1 MATENRSESTA
12 CSQQTNSQVQ
22 NGTAGNNEQQN
33 GQPQQQQQQG
43 SIWKGLLFRM
53 FIFWMISNL
62 FRGRQQSSNT
72 NTVASTNMF
81 KTDQKIELWVYLAEE
96 KHFTDFNNTGKLI
109 WHEKELK
116 YGNWTDG
123 PLMDGTRLF
132 STTIQASEKV
142 QNNGT
147 LYIHVYITKRGR
159 FPDPLHSKFNRL
171 AVVNR
176 SMLLTVFRKKR
187 VHKTVNLLTGKADAN
202 PDIVDVVSL
211 DQSPESKKPAEIIS
225 YWHPNLTINLM
236 DDQTPWVQGSVPQ
249 PMDEFLIFENIT
261 GKYYPLLYLNKYWN
275 LASDYMPINET
286 TKTLELHL
294 TYSPISLFKWQM
306 YESQRMRQKWFSLL
320 GDEPEQTE
328 EEQDSIKRTLVET
341 NPYLLG
347 ITMIVTLVHTVFE
360 FLAFKN
366 DIQFWRSRKTLEGLS
381 VRSVFFNVF
390 QSVIVLLY
398 VMDNETNTVII
409 ISCFVGLLI
418 EIWKINKAVNIK
430 VDKENLWFGIIP
442 RISFADKQ
450 TYVESETK
458 QYDMMAFKYLSWL
471 LFPLLLC
478 YAVYS
483 LLYVEHKG
491 WYSWVLSML
500 YGFLL
505 TFGFI
510 MMTPQLFINYK
521 MKSVAHLPWRM
532 MTYKALNTFID
543 DLFAFVIKMPTLY
556 RLGCFRDD
564 IVFFIALYQR
574 WIYPIDPKRVNEFG
588 TTGEMVDNTA
598 VTAEQESKES
608 KVNENG
614 AVITEAEVV
623 SDKKND

>member
-1 MATENRSESTA
+1 M
-12 CSQQTNSQVQ
+12 
-22 NGTAGNNEQQN
+22 
-33 GQPQQQQQQG
+33 
-43 SIWKGLLFRM
+43 WKSLLVRM
-53 FIFWMISNL
+53 FIFWLISNL
-62 FRGRQQSSNT
+62 FRGRQQSTSTSNT
-72 NTVASTNMF
+72 APSTNLF

-96 KHFTDFNNTGKLI
+96 QHFADFNNSEKLI
-109 WHEKELK
+109 WHERDIKF
-116 YGNWTDG
+116 GNWTDG
-123 PLMDGTRLF
+123 PQMDGSRLY
-132 STTIQASEKV
+132 STTIQASEKL

-147 LYIHVYITKRGR
+147 IYVHVYITKRGKS
-159 FPDPLHSKFNRL
+159 PDPQHPKYNRL

-176 SMLLTVFRKKR
+176 SLLLPVYRKRR
-187 VHKTVNLLTGKADAN
+187 VHKTVNLLTGMADAN
-202 PDIVDVVSL
+202 PADLV
-211 DQSPESKKPAEIIS
+211 QAPNSKKPVEIIS

-261 GKYYPLLYLNKYWN
+261 GKYFPVLYLNKYWN

-294 TYSPISLFKWQM
+294 TYSPISLFRWQM
-306 YESQRMRQKWFSLL
+306 YESQRMRQKWFSVL
-320 GDEPEQTE
+320 GDEPEQSE
-328 EEQDSIKRTLVET
+328 EEQDSLKRALVET

-390 QSVIVLLY
+390 QSVIVLFY
-398 VMDNETNTVII
+398 VMDNETNTVVI

-418 EIWKINKAVNIK
+418 EIWKINKAVDIK
-430 VDKENLWFGIIP
+430 VDRENPWFGVIP
-442 RISFADKQ
+442 RIIFADKE

-458 QYDMMAFKYLSWL
+458 QYDMMAFKYLSWA
-471 LFPLLLC
+471 LFPLLVC

-483 LLYVEHKG
+483 LIYVEHKG
-491 WYSWVLSML
+491 WYSWILSML

-521 MKSVAHLPWRM
+521 LKSVAHLPWRM

-556 RLGCFRDD
+556 RIGCFRDD
-564 IVFFIALYQR
+564 IVFFIYLYQR

-588 TTGEMVDNTA
+588 LTGEPVDGTDPA
-598 VTAEQESKES
+598 DPSSQQPAETKPI
-608 KVNENG
+608 ENG
-614 AVITEAEVV
+614 AVNTNAEVV

>member
-1 MATENRSESTA
+1 MSTESGNESRA
-12 CSQQTNSQVQ
+12 CEQQPNSQSQ
-22 NGTAGNNEQQN
+22 NGSQDNNQQQN
-33 GQPQQQQQQG
+33 GQQQQG
-43 SIWKGLLFRM
+43 SMWKSILVRM

-62 FRGRQQSSNT
+62 FRGRQQSTSNT
-72 NTVASTNMF
+72 NIVPATNLF
-81 KTDQKIELWVYLAEE
+81 QTNQQIELWVYLDEE
-96 KHFTDFNNTGKLI
+96 KEFLGFNDTEKLI
-109 WHEKELK
+109 WHEKGLK
-116 YGNWTDG
+116 FGNWTDG
-123 PLMDGTRLF
+123 PQMDGSRLF
-132 STTIQASEKV
+132 STSIQASKRL

-147 LYIHVYITKRGR
+147 LYAHVFVTKHGKS
-159 FPDPLHSKFNRL
+159 PDPMHPKYNRF
-171 AVVNR
+171 AVVN
-176 SMLLTVFRKKR
+176 STMLLTVFRKKR
-187 VHKTVNLLTGKADAN
+187 VHKTVNLLTGKADAH
-202 PDIVDVVSL
+202 PDEVQSL
-211 DQSPESKKPAEIIS
+211 GSNKPAEIIS

-236 DDQTPWVQGSVPQ
+236 DDQTPWTQGGVPQ
-249 PMDEFLIFENIT
+249 PLDEFIAFENIT
-261 GKYYPLLYLNKYWN
+261 NKYYPVLYLNKYWN

-294 TYSPISLFKWQM
+294 TYSPISMIRWQI
-306 YESQRMRQKWFSLL
+306 YESQRMRQKWFSIL

-390 QSVIVLLY
+390 QSVVVLLY

-418 EIWKINKAVNIK
+418 EIWKINKAVDIK
-430 VDKENLWFGIIP
+430 VDKENRWFGLLP
-442 RISFADKQ
+442 RISFTDKE

-458 QYDMMAFKYLSWL
+458 QYDMLAFRYLSWA
-471 LFPLLLC
+471 LFPLLIC

-483 LLYVEHKG
+483 LIYVEHKG
-491 WYSWVLSML
+491 WYSWILSMM

-521 MKSVAHLPWRM
+521 LKSVAHLPWRM

-588 TTGEMVDNTA
+588 TTGEPVDNAA
-598 VTAEQESKES
+598 VVANQEPKET
-608 KVNENG
+608 KAIENG
-614 AVITEAEVV
+614 TTEAEMAT
-623 SDKKND
+623 DKKND

>member
-12 CSQQTNSQVQ
+12 CAQQTNSQVQ

-96 KHFTDFNNTGKLI
+96 KHFTDFNNTEKLI

-147 LYIHVYITKRGR
+147 LYIHVYITKSGR
-159 FPDPLHSKFNRL
+159 FPDPLHPKFNRV

-202 PDIVDVVSL
+202 PDIVDV
-211 DQSPESKKPAEIIS
+211 QSPESKKPAEIIS

-418 EIWKINKAVNIK
+418 EIWKINKAVDIK
-430 VDKENLWFGIIP
+430 LDRENLWFGIIP
-442 RISFADKQ
+442 RISFADKE

-588 TTGEMVDNTA
+588 TTGEMVDSTA
-598 VTAEQESKES
+598 VAADQESKES

-614 AVITEAEVV
+614 AVTTEAEVV

>member
-1 MATENRSESTA
+1 MATQRSDEVV
-12 CSQQTNSQVQ
+12 CEQNGQQRNSRVQ
-22 NGTAGNNEQQN
+22 NGTVENNDQQN
-33 GQPQQQQQQG
+33 NQPQQQQQQPQQEQG
-43 SIWKGLLFRM
+43 SMWKSLLIRM
-53 FIFWMISNL
+53 FIFWLISKL
-62 FRGRQQSSNT
+62 FRGGQQQGTNT
-72 NTVASTNMF
+72 NVIASTNLF
-81 KTDQKIELWVYLAEE
+81 KTDQKIELWVFLGEE
-96 KHFTDFNNTGKLI
+96 QHFTDFNNTEKLV
-109 WHEKELK
+109 WHERDLK
-116 YGNWTDG
+116 FGNWTDG
-123 PLMDGTRLF
+123 PQKDGSRLF
-132 STTIQASEKV
+132 STNIQATERMQS
-142 QNNGT
+142 NGS
-147 LYIHVYITKRGR
+147 LYIHVYVTKAGR
-159 FPDPLHSKFNRL
+159 SPDPVHPKFNKL

-176 SMLLTVFRKKR
+176 SLLLTVYRKRR
-187 VHKTVNLLTGKADAN
+187 VHKTVNLLTGVADAN
-202 PDIVDVVSL
+202 PDIVQAPD
-211 DQSPESKKPAEIIS
+211 SKKPVEIIS

-236 DDQTPWVQGSVPQ
+236 DDQTPWAEGSVPQ
-249 PMDEFLIFENIT
+249 PLDEFIAFENIT
-261 GKYYPLLYLNKYWN
+261 GKYYPVLYLNNYWN
-275 LASDYMPINET
+275 LACDYMPINET

-294 TYSPISLFKWQM
+294 TYNPISLFRWQM
-306 YESQRMRQKWFSLL
+306 YESQRMRQKWFSVL

-328 EEQDSIKRTLVET
+328 EEQDSIKRALVET

-398 VMDNETNTVII
+398 VMDNETNTVVI

-418 EIWKINKAVNIK
+418 EIWKINKAVDVK
-430 VDKENLWFGIIP
+430 VDRENPWFGVIP
-442 RISFADKQ
+442 RIRFDDKE

-458 QYDMMAFKYLSWL
+458 QYDMMAFKYLSWA
-471 LFPLLLC
+471 LFPLLVC

-521 MKSVAHLPWRM
+521 LKSVAHLPWRM

-564 IVFFIALYQR
+564 IVFFIYLYQR

-588 TTGEMVDNTA
+588 LTGEPVDNTD
-598 VTAEQESKES
+598 TADP
-608 KVNENG
+608 NEARPSEDG
-614 AVITEAEVV
+614 AATTGAQVV

>member
-202 PDIVDVVSL
+202 PDIVDV
-211 DQSPESKKPAEIIS
+211 QSPESKKPAEIIS